1 MARPFLTDEAKAAF
15 TGAIRAVESQSCAE
29 LVVAVRPRSAAYLDA
44 AFGAALAAVFV
55 TLALLLF
62 TPWDFGLIWFLVD
75 PALAAVLAGLL
86 VWNLPVLARLLTRR
100 RERRQRVGEV
110 ARALFVDKRI
120 HQTSGRTGILFYVS
134 VLEREAVLVPDVAVE
149 ALLLGKPGEADATDA
164 ADGWRRVV
172 ARIDEALGRGA
183 PGTEIAARLA
193 ELGEVLSGPL
203 PRLEGDVDEL
213 PNEVM

>member
-15 TGAIRAVESQSCAE
+15 TGAIGTVESQSSAE
-29 LVVAVRPRSAAYLDA
+29 LVVAVRPRSAAYLEA

-62 TPWDFGLIWFLVD
+62 TPWDFGLAWFLID

-86 VWNLPVLARLLTRR
+86 VWNVPALTRLLTRR
-100 RERRQRVGEV
+100 PKRRQRVEEV

-134 VLEREAVLVPDVAVE
+134 VLEREAILVPDVAVE
-149 ALLLGKPGEADATDA
+149 PFTLDA
-164 ADGWRRVV
+164 AAEAGDGWRRVV
-172 ARIDEALGRGA
+172 GRIDEALGRGA
-183 PGTEIAARLA
+183 AGAEIAALLA
-193 ELGEVLSGPL
+193 GLGEVLQGPL

>member
-15 TGAIRAVESQSCAE
+15 TGAIRAVESASCAE
-29 LVVAVRPRSAAYLDA
+29 LVVAVRPRSANYLDA
-44 AFGAALAAVFV
+44 AFGAALAAVFL

-62 TPWDFGLIWFLVD
+62 TPWDFGLIWFLID

-86 VWNLPVLARLLTRR
+86 VWNVPALSRLLTRR
-100 RERRQRVGEV
+100 PRRRRRVEEV

-149 ALLLGKPGEADATDA
+149 PLTLGEAGE
-164 ADGWRRVV
+164 GWRRVV
-172 ARIDEALGRGA
+172 SRLDEALGRGA
-183 PGTEIAARLA
+183 PGTEVAALLA
-193 ELGEVLSGPL
+193 GLGEVLCGPL